1 MAVVVLKLLFILKS
15 ILLVPNSSPFSEK
28 ELFIPQ
34 YFFFHIAISTV
45 MGILHLKEISVEMWI
60 MQIEVEQILTF

>member
-15 ILLVPNSSPFSEK
+15 IPLVPNSSPFSEK

-34 YFFFHIAISTV
+34 YFFFPYCNQYSD
-45 MGILHLKEISVEMWI
+45 GYF
-60 MQIEVEQILTF
+60 TFERNFSRDVDHAN